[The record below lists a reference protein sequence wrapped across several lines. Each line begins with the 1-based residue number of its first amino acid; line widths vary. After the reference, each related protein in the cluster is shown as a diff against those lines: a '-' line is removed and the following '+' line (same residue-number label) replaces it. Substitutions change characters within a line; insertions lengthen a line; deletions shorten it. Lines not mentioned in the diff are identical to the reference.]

1 MPFSNLGFT
10 PPVLAAFRRALKD
23 DDFSRATEVQLT
35 AIPAILQGRDV
46 LASAQTGSGKTAAY
60 ALPILQQLVD
70 AEPPQ
75 AGKPRCLVL
84 VPTRELAVQVEEMT
98 RKFAKFLPRKIKLLA
113 VYGGVAIEPQMEA
126 LREGVDILIAT
137 PGRLLDLAEQR
148 ALSFKQVRSL
158 VLDEADRLLDLG
170 FQVELKRI
178 LTLLPEKR
186 QNLFFSATFSTEIEI
201 LAAALLRDPLRIQ
214 IAATSEAAL
223 QIEERAISVDAVRR
237 TQLLR
242 KLFTE
247 NDWERALV
255 FVGRQYDAEKIAM
268 KLRSAGIKAEPLYG
282 QLTQGKRIQVVQDLK
297 ANRIEIVV
305 ATDLASRGL
314 DIKELP
320 VVVNYDLPRSATDYT
335 HRIGR
340 TGRAGMPGLAVSFV
354 TMDMQ
359 AHWQLICKRQ
369 RVAAELE
376 EIEGFEPTDQPLPE
390 GQEIVPTGLDING
403 GIKGKRMSKKD
414 KLRAAAAMVA
424 AARSSPALE
433 PKPD

>member
-1 MPFSNLGFT
+1 MPFSNLGFS
-10 PPVLAAFRRALKD
+10 PAVLAAFHRALQGEE
-23 DDFSRATEVQLT
+23 FTHATEVQLA
-35 AIPAILQGRDV
+35 AIPAILQGTDV

-60 ALPILQQLVD
+60 ALPILEHLV
-70 AEPPQ
+70 AQEPPQ
-75 AGKPRCLVL
+75 AGRPRCIVL

-98 RKFAKFLPRKIKLLA
+98 RKFAKFLPRRIKLLA
-113 VYGGVAIEPQMEA
+113 AYGGVDIEPQM
-126 LREGVDILIAT
+126 LSLKEGVDILIAT
-137 PGRLLDLAEQR
+137 PGRLLDLADQR
-148 ALSFKQVRSL
+148 ALGFKQVRHL

-170 FQVELKRI
+170 FQAELQRI
-178 LTLLPEKR
+178 LSLMPEKR
-186 QNLFFSATFSTEIEI
+186 QNLFFSATFSAEIEV
-201 LAAALLRDPLRIQ
+201 LAAALLCDPVRIQ
-214 IAATSEAAL
+214 IEAEPHVAP
-223 QIEERAISVDAVRR
+223 QIDQRAIAVDAARR

-255 FVGRQYDAEKIAM
+255 FVARQYDAEKIAM
-268 KLRSAGIKAEPLYG
+268 KLRSAGLNAEPLHG
-282 QLTQGKRIQVVQDLK
+282 QLTQGKRIQVVQDIK
-297 ANRIEIVV
+297 AGRIDIVV

-354 TMDMQ
+354 TFEMQ
-359 AHWQLICKRQ
+359 AHWKLICKRE

-376 EIEGFEPTDQPLPE
+376 EIEGFEPTDQTTPASVALA
-390 GQEIVPTGLDING
+390 PTGLDING

-414 KLRAAAAMVA
+414 KLRAQAALAAASVVK
-424 AARSSPALE
+424 SP
-433 PKPD
+433 D

>member
-10 PPVLAAFRRALKD
+10 PAVLAAFNRALHGEE
-23 DDFSRATEVQLT
+23 FSQATEVQLA
-35 AIPAILQGRDV
+35 AIPAILEGRDV

-75 AGKPRCLVL
+75 AGKPRCLVI

-113 VYGGVAIEPQMEA
+113 AYGGVAIEPQMEA
-126 LREGVDILIAT
+126 LRDGIDILIAT
-137 PGRLLDLAEQR
+137 PGRLLDLADQR
-148 ALSFKQVRSL
+148 ALSFKQVGSF

-170 FQVELKRI
+170 FQDELQRV

-186 QNLFFSATFSTEIEI
+186 QNLFFSATFSAEIEI
-201 LAAALLRDPLRIQ
+201 LAAALLRDPLRVQ
-214 IAATSEAAL
+214 IDAKPEEAL
-223 QIEERAISVDAVRR
+223 QIEERALAVDAARR

-247 NDWERALV
+247 NDWERAIV
-255 FVGRQYDAEKIAM
+255 FVARQYDAEKVAM
-268 KLRSAGIKAEPLYG
+268 KLRAAGLKAEPLHG
-282 QLTQGKRIQVVQDLK
+282 QLTQGKRSQVVQDLK
-297 ANRIEIVV
+297 ASRIQIVV

-314 DIKELP
+314 DVKELP

-340 TGRAGMPGLAVSFV
+340 TGRAGLPGLAVSFV
-354 TMDMQ
+354 SIDMQ

-369 RVAAELE
+369 GVAAELE

-390 GQEIVPTGLDING
+390 SQALVPTGLDING
-403 GIKGKRMSKKD
+403 GIKGKRPSKKD
-414 KLRAAAAMVA
+414 KLRATAALA
-424 AARSSPALE
+424 ASNQP
-433 PKPD
+433 PQPN

>member
-1 MPFSNLGFT
+1 MLFLNLGFT
-10 PPVLAAFRRALKD
+10 PATLTAFNRVLKDKD
-23 DDFSRATEVQLT
+23 DDFRQATEVQLA

-75 AGKPRCLVL
+75 AGKPRCLVI

-113 VYGGVAIEPQMEA
+113 AYGGMAIEPQMA
-126 LREGVDILIAT
+126 SLRDGVDILIAT
-137 PGRLLDLAEQR
+137 PGRLLDLADQR
-148 ALSFKQVRSL
+148 ALSFKSIRHF

-170 FQVELKRI
+170 FSLELQRV
-178 LTLLPEKR
+178 LTLLPEQR
-186 QNLFFSATFSTEIEI
+186 QNLFFSATFSSEIEI
-201 LAAALLRDPLRIQ
+201 LAAALLRDPVRVQ
-214 IAATSEAAL
+214 IDATPEAKP
-223 QIEERAISVDAVRR
+223 QIEERVIAVDAGRR
-237 TQLLR
+237 TQLFK

-255 FVGRQYDAEKIAM
+255 FVARQYDAEKVAM
-268 KLRSAGIKAEPLYG
+268 KLRSAGLKAEPLHG
-282 QLTQGKRIQVVQDLK
+282 QLTQGKRIQVVQDIK
-297 ANRIEIVV
+297 AGRIDVVV

-340 TGRAGMPGLAVSFV
+340 TGRAGLAGLAVSFV
-354 TMDMQ
+354 SVDTQ
-359 AHWQLICKRQ
+359 EHWQLICKRQ
-369 RVAAELE
+369 GVAAQLE
-376 EIEGFEPTDQPLPE
+376 EIEGFEPQDLP
-390 GQEIVPTGLDING
+390 QVQDALLVPTGLDING
-403 GIKGKRMSKKD
+403 GVKGRRASKKD
-414 KLRAAAAMVA
+414 KLRAAAVLA
-424 AARSSPALE
+424 AVQG
-433 PKPD
+433 

>member
-10 PPVLAAFRRALKD
+10 PSVLAAFNRALKD
-23 DDFSRATEVQLT
+23 DDFRQATEVQIAT
-35 AIPAILQGRDV
+35 IPAVLQGRDV

-75 AGKPRCLVL
+75 AGKPRCLVI

-113 VYGGVAIEPQMEA
+113 AYGGVAVEPQMEA
-126 LREGVDILIAT
+126 LREGIDILIAT
-137 PGRLLDLAEQR
+137 PGRLLDLADQR
-148 ALSFKQVRSL
+148 ALSFKQVKSF

-170 FQVELKRI
+170 FQEELQRI

-201 LAAALLRDPLRIQ
+201 LAAALLSDPLRVQ
-214 IAATSEAAL
+214 IDATMEEAL
-223 QIEERAISVDAVRR
+223 QIEERALAVDAARR

-242 KLFTE
+242 KLFNE
-247 NDWERALV
+247 NDWERAIV
-255 FVGRQYDAEKIAM
+255 FVARQYDAEKVAM
-268 KLRSAGIKAEPLYG
+268 KLRAAGIKAEPLHG

-297 ANRIEIVV
+297 ASRIQIVV

-314 DIKELP
+314 DVKELP

-354 TMDMQ
+354 SVDMQ
-359 AHWQLICKRQ
+359 AHWLLICKRQ
-369 RVAAELE
+369 GVAADLE
-376 EIEGFEPTDQPLPE
+376 EIEGFEPTDVPQPE
-390 GQEIVPTGLDING
+390 GEALVPTGLDING

-414 KLRAAAAMVA
+414 KLRAAAALA
-424 AARSSPALE
+424 GSAES
-433 PKPD
+433 K

>member
-10 PPVLAAFRRALKD
+10 PPVLAAFNRALKD
-23 DDFSRATEVQLT
+23 DAFLQATEVQLA

-60 ALPILQQLVD
+60 TLPILQQLAD
-70 AEPPQ
+70 AQPPQ
-75 AGKPRCLVL
+75 PGKPRCLVI

-113 VYGGVAIEPQMEA
+113 AYGGVAIEPQMEA
-126 LREGVDILIAT
+126 LRGGMDILIAT
-137 PGRLLDLAEQR
+137 PGRLLDLADQR
-148 ALSFKQVRSL
+148 ALSFKSVRSF

-170 FQVELKRI
+170 FQEELQRI

-186 QNLFFSATFSTEIEI
+186 QSLFFSATFSAEIEI
-201 LAAALLRDPLRIQ
+201 LAATLLRDPLRVQ
-214 IAATSEAAL
+214 IAAKPEEAL
-223 QIEERAISVDAVRR
+223 QIEERALAVDAARR

-247 NDWERALV
+247 NDWERAIV
-255 FVGRQYDAEKIAM
+255 FVARQYDAEKVAM
-268 KLRSAGIKAEPLYG
+268 KLRAAGLKAEPLHG
-282 QLTQGKRIQVVQDLK
+282 QLTQGKRSQVVQDLK
-297 ANRIEIVV
+297 ASRIQIVV
-305 ATDLASRGL
+305 ATDLASRGI
-314 DIKELP
+314 DVKELP

-354 TMDMQ
+354 TVDAQ

-369 RVAAELE
+369 GVAAELE
-376 EIEGFEPTDQPLPE
+376 EIEGFEPTDVPQPE
-390 GQEIVPTGLDING
+390 GEALVPTGLDING

-414 KLRAAAAMVA
+414 KLRAAALA
-424 AARSSPALE
+424 ASTVVQTSPT
-433 PKPD
+433 K

>member
-10 PPVLAAFRRALKD
+10 PAVLAAFQRAVKN
-23 DDFSRATEVQLT
+23 DDFTQATPVQLS
-35 AIPAILQGRDV
+35 AIPAVLAGRDV

-60 ALPILQQLVD
+60 ALPILQQL
-70 AEPPQ
+70 AEVQPP
-75 AGKPRCLVL
+75 AGGKPRCLVI

-113 VYGGVAIEPQMEA
+113 AYGGIAIEPQMQA
-126 LREGVDILIAT
+126 LREGVDVLIAT
-137 PGRLLDLAEQR
+137 PGRLLDLADQR
-148 ALSFKQVRSL
+148 ALGFKQIKSF

-170 FQVELKRI
+170 FQDELQRVLK
-178 LTLLPEKR
+178 LLPEKR
-186 QNLFFSATFSTEIEI
+186 QSLFFSATFSAEIEI
-201 LAAALLRDPLRIQ
+201 LAAALLRNPVRLEIQ
-214 IAATSEAAL
+214 AEPQEAL
-223 QIEERAISVDAVRR
+223 QIEERALAVDAARR

-255 FVGRQYDAEKIAM
+255 FVARQYDAEKVAM
-268 KLRSAGIKAEPLYG
+268 KLRAAKLAAEPLHG
-282 QLTQGKRIQVVQDLK
+282 QLTQGKRMQVVQDLK
-297 ANRIEIVV
+297 ASRIQIVV

-314 DIKELP
+314 DVKELP

-354 TMDMQ
+354 TVDVQ

-369 RVAAELE
+369 GVAAELE
-376 EIEGFEPTDQPLPE
+376 EIEGFEPTDLPQPS
-390 GQEIVPTGLDING
+390 GQAMVPTGLDIHG

-414 KLRAAAAMVA
+414 KLRATAPQL
-424 AARSSPALE
+424 RSE
-433 PKPD
+433 KKP

>member
-10 PPVLAAFRRALKD
+10 PAVLAAFNRALQGEE
-23 DDFSRATEVQLT
+23 FTQATEVQLA

-70 AEPPQ
+70 MEPAQ

-98 RKFAKFLPRKIKLLA
+98 RMFAKFLPRKIKLLA
-113 VYGGVAIEPQMEA
+113 AYGGVDIEPQMAA
-126 LREGVDILIAT
+126 LREGVDVLIAT
-137 PGRLLDLAEQR
+137 PGRLLDLADQR
-148 ALSFKQVRSL
+148 ALSFKSIRHF

-170 FQVELKRI
+170 FNEELQRI

-186 QNLFFSATFSTEIEI
+186 QNLFFSATFSVEIEI
-201 LAAALLRDPLRIQ
+201 LAAALLQEPLRIE
-214 IAATSEAAL
+214 IAVTEQEKP
-223 QIEERAISVDAVRR
+223 QIEERAIAVDAARR
-237 TQLLR
+237 TQLFK

-255 FVGRQYDAEKIAM
+255 FVARQYDAEKVAM
-268 KLRSAGIKAEPLYG
+268 KLRAAGLKAEPLHG
-282 QLTQGKRIQVVQDLK
+282 QLTQGKRIQVVQDIK
-297 ANRIEIVV
+297 AGRIQIVV

-340 TGRAGMPGLAVSFV
+340 TGRAGLPGLAVSFV
-354 TMDMQ
+354 GVDAL

-369 RVAAELE
+369 GVPAELE
-376 EIEGFEPTDQPLPE
+376 EIEGFEPTNEPLPE
-390 GQEIVPTGLDING
+390 GQELVPTGLDING
-403 GIKGKRMSKKD
+403 GIKGKRISKKD
-414 KLRAAAAMVA
+414 KLRAAAMQK
-424 AARSSPALE
+424 PA
-433 PKPD
+433 

>member
-1 MPFSNLGFT
+1 MLFLNLGFT
-10 PPVLAAFRRALKD
+10 PATLTAINRALKD
-23 DDFSRATEVQLT
+23 KDDDFRQATEVQLA

-75 AGKPRCLVL
+75 AGKPRCLVI

-113 VYGGVAIEPQMEA
+113 AYGGMAIEPQMA
-126 LREGVDILIAT
+126 SLRDGVDILIAT
-137 PGRLLDLAEQR
+137 PGRLLDLADQR
-148 ALSFKQVRSL
+148 ALSFKSIRHF

-170 FQVELKRI
+170 FSLELQRV
-178 LTLLPEKR
+178 LTLLPEQR
-186 QNLFFSATFSTEIEI
+186 QNLFFSATFSSEIEI
-201 LAAALLRDPLRIQ
+201 LAAALLRDPVRVQ
-214 IAATSEAAL
+214 IDATPGAKP
-223 QIEERAISVDAVRR
+223 QIEERAIAVDAERR
-237 TQLLR
+237 TQLFK

-255 FVGRQYDAEKIAM
+255 FVARQYDAEKVAM
-268 KLRSAGIKAEPLYG
+268 KLRSAGLKAEPLHG
-282 QLTQGKRIQVVQDLK
+282 QLTQGKRIQVVQDIK
-297 ANRIEIVV
+297 AGRIDVVV

-340 TGRAGMPGLAVSFV
+340 TGRAGLAGLAVSFV
-354 TMDMQ
+354 SVDTQ
-359 AHWQLICKRQ
+359 EHWQLICKRQ
-369 RVAAELE
+369 GVAAQLE
-376 EIEGFEPTDQPLPE
+376 EIEGFEPQDLP
-390 GQEIVPTGLDING
+390 QVQDALLVPTGLDING
-403 GIKGKRMSKKD
+403 GVKGKRASKKD
-414 KLRAAAAMVA
+414 KLRAAAVLDVMQ
-424 AARSSPALE
+424 S
-433 PKPD
+433 

>member
-10 PPVLAAFRRALKD
+10 PATLTAFNRALKD
-23 DDFSRATEVQLT
+23 DEFSQATEVQVA
-35 AIPAILQGRDV
+35 AIPAVLQGRDV

-75 AGKPRCLVL
+75 AGKPRCLVI

-113 VYGGVAIEPQMEA
+113 AYGGVAIEPQMEA
-126 LREGVDILIAT
+126 LRGGIDILIAT
-137 PGRLLDLAEQR
+137 PGRLLDLADQR
-148 ALSFKQVRSL
+148 ALSFKSVRSF

-170 FQVELKRI
+170 FQEELQRI

-186 QNLFFSATFSTEIEI
+186 QNLFFSATFSAEIEI
-201 LAAALLRDPLRIQ
+201 LAAALLSDPLRVQ
-214 IAATSEAAL
+214 IDATMEEAL
-223 QIEERAISVDAVRR
+223 QIEERALAVDAARR

-247 NDWERALV
+247 NDWERAIV
-255 FVGRQYDAEKIAM
+255 FVARQYDAEKVAM
-268 KLRSAGIKAEPLYG
+268 KLRAAGIKAEPLHG

-297 ANRIEIVV
+297 ASRIQIVV

-314 DIKELP
+314 DVKELP

-354 TMDMQ
+354 SVDMQ
-359 AHWQLICKRQ
+359 EHWQLICKRQ
-369 RVAAELE
+369 GVAAELE
-376 EIEGFEPTDQPLPE
+376 EIEGFEPTDAPQPE
-390 GQEIVPTGLDING
+390 GEALVPTGLDING

-414 KLRAAAAMVA
+414 KLRAAAALA
-424 AARSSPALE
+424 GSAE
-433 PKPD
+433 

>member
-10 PPVLAAFRRALKD
+10 PPVLVAFNRALKD
-23 DDFSRATEVQLT
+23 DDFRQATEVQLA
-35 AIPAILQGRDV
+35 AIPAVLQGRDV

-75 AGKPRCLVL
+75 AGKPRCLVI

-98 RKFAKFLPRKIKLLA
+98 RKLAKFLPRKIKFLA
-113 VYGGVAIEPQMEA
+113 AYGGVVIEPQMEA

-137 PGRLLDLAEQR
+137 PGRLLDLADQR
-148 ALSFKQVRSL
+148 ALSFKSVRSF

-170 FQVELKRI
+170 FQEELQRI

-186 QNLFFSATFSTEIEI
+186 QNLFFSATFSAEIEI
-201 LAAALLRDPLRIQ
+201 LAAALLRDPLRVQ
-214 IAATSEAAL
+214 IDAKLEEAL
-223 QIEERAISVDAVRR
+223 QIEERALAVDAARR

-247 NDWERALV
+247 NDWERAIV
-255 FVGRQYDAEKIAM
+255 FVARQYDAEKVAM
-268 KLRSAGIKAEPLYG
+268 KLRAAGLRAEPLHG
-282 QLTQGKRIQVVQDLK
+282 QLTQGKRMQVVQDLK
-297 ANRIEIVV
+297 ASRIQIVV

-314 DIKELP
+314 DVKELP

-354 TMDMQ
+354 TVDMQ
-359 AHWQLICKRQ
+359 AHWQLIRKRQ
-369 RVAAELE
+369 GVAAELE
-376 EIEGFEPTDQPLPE
+376 EIEGFEPTDSHLPE
-390 GQEIVPTGLDING
+390 GQALVPTGLDIHG

-414 KLRAAAAMVA
+414 KLRAASQVETTKSL
-424 AARSSPALE
+424 SS
-433 PKPD
+433 

>member
-10 PPVLAAFRRALKD
+10 PAVLAAFQRALKD
-23 DDFSRATEVQLT
+23 EEFSKATEVQFA

-70 AEPPQ
+70 GEPPQ
-75 AGKPRCLVL
+75 AGKPRCLVI

-98 RKFAKFLPRKIKLLA
+98 RKLAKFLPRKIKLLA
-113 VYGGVAIEPQMEA
+113 AYGGVAIEPQMEA
-126 LREGVDILIAT
+126 LRAGVDILIAT
-137 PGRLLDLAEQR
+137 PGRLLDLADQR
-148 ALSFKQVRSL
+148 ALGFKQVRHF

-170 FQVELKRI
+170 FQAELQR
-178 LTLLPEKR
+178 LLALMPEKR
-186 QNLFFSATFSTEIEI
+186 QNLFFSATFSSEIEI
-201 LAAALLRDPLRIQ
+201 LAAALLHEPARIQ
-214 IAATSEAAL
+214 IDSEPDVAP
-223 QIEERAISVDAVRR
+223 QIDQRAIAVDAARR

-242 KLFTE
+242 KLFIE

-255 FVGRQYDAEKIAM
+255 FVARQYDSEKIAM
-268 KLRSAGIKAEPLYG
+268 KLRSAGLKAEPLHG
-282 QLTQGKRIQVVQDLK
+282 QLTQGKRIQVVQDIK
-297 ANRIEIVV
+297 AGRVDLVI

-354 TMDMQ
+354 TVDAH

-369 RVAAELE
+369 AVAAALE
-376 EIEGFEPTDQPLPE
+376 EIEGFEPADQPTSDTPSPAP
-390 GQEIVPTGLDING
+390 QGLDPNG

-414 KLRAAAAMVA
+414 KLRAAAHSA
-424 AARSSPALE
+424 PA
-433 PKPD
+433 P